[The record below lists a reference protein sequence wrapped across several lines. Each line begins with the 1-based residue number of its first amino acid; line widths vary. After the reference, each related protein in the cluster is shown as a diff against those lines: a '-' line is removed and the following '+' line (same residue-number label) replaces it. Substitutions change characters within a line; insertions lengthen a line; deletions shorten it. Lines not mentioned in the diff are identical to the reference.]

1 MCNLC
6 TRIKCVGTSTPT
18 MGTNGL
24 KSPKRINQKI
34 QLIERTFS
42 PFESLIKLPLQL

>member
-1 MCNLC
+1 MSLMCNLC

-24 KSPKRINQKI
+24 KSSKRNKPKNSID
-34 QLIERTFS
+34 RTNF
-42 PFESLIKLPLQL
+42 